1 MKISFNWLSE
11 LVDLSTLGATPAVRA
26 EKLAELLTRRGLEV
40 EAVERQDTGF
50 ENVVSVQIIEKNP
63 HPQADRLSLCKVSLG
78 QGDPLEIVC
87 GAQNMKAGDKVVLA
101 QIGAKLPNGLKIEL
115 SKIRGV
121 VSNGMLC
128 SEEELCLKEKADGLL
143 ILPADTALGVPMAKI
158 LGRDDTTLTL
168 KLTANRADCLGHF
181 GIAREVAA
189 ALGVQAKRTLVD
201 SFCKAQG
208 LGNAPIK
215 ISLNAGEKAPQ
226 FYGCF
231 IEGVKVAPSPQWV
244 VKRLEALGARSIN
257 NVVDA
262 SNLVLWET
270 GHPVHAYDAD
280 KIQGGQLGVRLARA
294 GDELPLLDGTSVK
307 LTGEELV
314 IADGRD
320 LERAIGL
327 AGVMGG
333 GNSEVSDSTSKV
345 YLECAE
351 FDAVSVRRASSLHLK
366 KTEASHRFERGVDP
380 QGLKAAMERFTELV
394 LSLAGGKVVSA
405 EIAQIPE
412 VQGISKKQP
421 EIACDPLWF
430 EKFLGMKVSPEEAK
444 TILEGL
450 ECRVEHLPADG
461 WNVSPPSYRLDLRIK
476 EDLAEEIARSLGY
489 DKIEETIPDLGS
501 SPRSIGVSPSRQG
514 FELQGIAK
522 DLLAAQGLCE
532 CVNFSFCGK
541 KRLEEFGFASD
552 VKVIN
557 PLSEDHEFMVPS
569 LLPGLVHNALGNW
582 HHHFGSETLPIR
594 LFELRPTF
602 AFQPGKTAVA
612 SEQNG
617 LETGVQENWKLSFL
631 LSGPKFASGLQQDL
645 GEIDF
650 FDLKAVV
657 ERLFQGLGT
666 KGVRIQAV
674 SEGSD
679 GAFHLFHPGQ
689 AAEVWIGKDRA
700 GIFGLLHPAKNLALK
715 ARGPL
720 WIGELDWGM
729 IAKLSRG
736 VTASPVFKPW
746 PQFPTM
752 ERDFALLVGEA
763 VTADKLTQVALKA
776 GRPLAKVSKIFDI
789 YRGKQVAQGMTSVAV
804 RVIFYED
811 ARSLQESEVEAAS
824 AKILESWKKELGV
837 QLRS

>member
-11 LVDLSTLGATPAVRA
+11 LVDMSTLGATPAVRA
-26 EKLAELLTRRGLEV
+26 EKLGELLTKRGLEV
-40 EAVERQDTGF
+40 ESIERQDTGF
-50 ENVVSVQIIEKNP
+50 DNVVSAQILERNP

-128 SEEELCLKEKADGLL
+128 SEEELGLKEKADGIL
-143 ILPADTALGVPMAKI
+143 ILPAETALGVHLAKI

-181 GIAREVAA
+181 GIAREVGA
-189 ALGVQAKRTLVD
+189 ALGVKPNRVLAD
-201 SFCKAQG
+201 SFGKAQG
-208 LGNAPIK
+208 LGKGPIQ

-226 FYGCF
+226 FFGCT
-231 IEGVKVAPSPQWV
+231 IEGVKIAPSPVWV
-244 VKRLEALGARSIN
+244 VKRLEALGARTIN

-280 KIQGGQLGVRLARA
+280 KIQGGQLGVRLAHA
-294 GDELPLLDGTSVK
+294 GDDLPLLDGTSVK

-314 IADGRD
+314 IADSKD

-333 GNSEVSDSTSKV
+333 GNSEVSDSTSRV

-351 FDAVSVRRASSLHLK
+351 FDPVLVRRASSCHLK

-380 QGLKAAMERFTELV
+380 QGLGATMERFVELV
-394 LSLAGGKVVSA
+394 LALAGGRVAAA
-405 EIAQIPE
+405 EIAKGPNAQK
-412 VQGISKKQP
+412 GLP
-421 EIACDPLWF
+421 EIQCDPRYF
-430 EKFLGMKVSPEEAK
+430 GQFLGMKVSSEEAQR
-444 TILEGL
+444 IFEGL
-450 ECRVEHLPADG
+450 ECRVEHLPQGG
-461 WNVSPPSYRLDLRIK
+461 WKVVPPSYRLDLRIK
-476 EDLAEEIARSLGY
+476 EDLAEEIARALGY
-489 DKIEETIPDLGS
+489 DKIEETIPRLS
-501 SPRSIGVSPSRQG
+501 SAPRSIGVSVSRQG

-532 CVNFSFCGK
+532 CVNFAFCGK
-541 KRLEEFGFASD
+541 KRLEEFGLESN

-557 PLSEDHEFMVPS
+557 PLSEDHEFLVPS
-569 LLPGLVHNALGNW
+569 LIPGLIHSALGNW
-582 HHHFGSETLPIR
+582 NHHFGSEVLPIR

-602 AFQPGKTAVA
+602 SLLPGHASVA
-612 SEQNG
+612 SDQAGN
-617 LETGVQENWKLSFL
+617 ETGVQASWKLAFL
-631 LSGPKFASGLQQDL
+631 LAGSRTSGGLQQDQ

-657 ERLFQGLGT
+657 ERLFLGLGT
-666 KGVRIQAV
+666 KGVRIHAL
-674 SEGSD
+674 SEGWGGLS
-679 GAFHLFHPGQ
+679 HLFHPGQ
-689 AAEVWIGKDRA
+689 AAEILIGKDRA
-700 GIFGLLHPAKNLALK
+700 GVIGLLHPAKNLALK
-715 ARGPL
+715 ARGAL
-720 WIGELDWGM
+720 WIGELDWAV
-729 IAKLSRG
+729 IAKLSRP
-736 VTASPVFKPW
+736 VTANPVFKAW

-752 ERDFALLVGEA
+752 ERDFALLVGES

-804 RVIFYED
+804 RVIFYEET
-811 ARSLQESEVEAAS
+811 RSLQESEVEAAS